1 MQGGDGVKLIE
12 QLKRNYCEIKLDSA
26 GYMAAL
32 PTFNSA
38 KRRTLVNRIQ
48 DLWNKVATVAAG
60 SSNPPNCYVSPYRV
74 SKLTFC

>member
-1 MQGGDGVKLIE
+1 MQGGNGVKLIE

-38 KRRTLVNRIQ
+38 KRRTLANHIE
-48 DLWNKVATVAAG
+48 DLWSRIATVAAG
-60 SSNPPNCYVSPYRV
+60 SSNFPNCCAPPYEV
-74 SKLTFC
+74 N